1 MSLWLC
7 SFGSWLCSCCLPLC
21 PGIPSGKM
29 GIFLA
34 ILLFVF
40 SVMSL
45 WWCCIDGEVFSC
57 RSLPAV
63 VQKLIQPKE
72 SCLLITLSSAVHP
85 VNIWWIWK
93 VGTTI
98 NSAYH
103 SCYNYCGCYCQFML
117 LLLLCHFWSLHV
129 LLILLF
135 AFVIVSHTLYDSICS
150 ERNHTIGTYYFMVY
164 ALLLHT

>member
-1 MSLWLC
+1 MCFLVTDYNCWNEWLIIHFLLHIMSLWLC

-45 WWCCIDGEVFSC
+45 WWCCIDGEIFSC

-117 LLLLCHFWSLHV
+117 LLLLLSL
-129 LLILLF
+129 LKFTCPIN
-135 AFVIVSHTLYDSICS
+135 ITIC
-150 ERNHTIGTYYFMVY
+150 ICYCITYS
-164 ALLLHT
+164 LR